1 VQQFYTQNIFCV
13 DIDKYNVVGLYIVG
27 SNRLQLS
34 IIRSGGRM
42 VAYKMEFIIFRRHAV
57 EWGLSTPSSL
67 KVMGHDIHEHKIK
80 TREIKTKMCRLKILD
95 CLLQWEV

>member
-34 IIRSGGRM
+34 IIRAGRM
-42 VAYKMEFIIFRRHAV
+42 VAYKMESIIFRRHAV
-57 EWGLSTPSSL
+57 EWGLSTSSSL
-67 KVMGHDIHEHKIK
+67 KVMSHGIHEHKIK
-80 TREIKTKMCRLKILD
+80 IGEIKTKMCRLKILD
-95 CLLQWEV
+95 CLPQWEV